1 MKNSWKQLC
10 LFYSL
15 KEKETSATCKCIEE
29 IYECNLK
36 VCGQNSK
43 VNRITKLPSAHI
55 CKPCTGNQFCI
66 RKLVSR
72 ISRKSNIKE
81 LAGIFFKSIMGS

>member
-1 MKNSWKQLC
+1 M
-10 LFYSL
+10 
-15 KEKETSATCKCIEE
+15 
-29 IYECNLK
+29 
-36 VCGQNSK
+36 
-43 VNRITKLPSAHI
+43 KLPSAHI

-81 LAGIFFKSIMGS
+81 LAGFFLRVPWEVNGGKCKEMF